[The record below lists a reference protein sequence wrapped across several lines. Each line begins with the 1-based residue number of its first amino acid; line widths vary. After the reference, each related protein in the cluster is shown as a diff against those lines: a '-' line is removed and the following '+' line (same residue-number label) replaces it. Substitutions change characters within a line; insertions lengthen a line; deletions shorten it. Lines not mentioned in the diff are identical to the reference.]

1 MIYINRIY
9 IFLIFVIFISFIYLY
24 QSIATINDKMILNV
38 EKILVSKA
46 SYFAKNIDRELK
58 NNIHGHIYQVLKENP
73 ELRERLEHTFSVVI
87 TPSFKYIYLLYR
99 DKNGNYRYLL
109 DGSKEDKGDFN
120 QKLNVDKQKW
130 NQVYET
136 KKPQILLQRD
146 IDELYITYLTPII
159 FNNEVEA
166 VLAID
171 FSTKLLAYI
180 NEIISPI
187 ENIFVYILITIVLL
201 LLILLYQVILNIKTK
216 KESVTDP
223 LTMVYNRNYL
233 RDFLKNNNVM
243 QYQIIMLDIDYFKK
257 INDNYGHKA
266 GDYILREVALEIQ
279 NSIRGKDK
287 VIRFGG
293 EEFLILVHKKHA
305 DFDALNVADRIR
317 RTLEK
322 SVFVYEGTVIKIT
335 VSIGVEL
342 YPERFKN
349 FLEAVKHADEK
360 LYIAK
365 QEGRNKV
372 IVENE
377 RSSGSHELLSIH
389 DVKDALD
396 DNRVVCHYQPIFDL
410 KNKKIVK
417 FEALVRVVLKDQ
429 RVIYPVSFL
438 ETVNNTNI
446 YKDLTKRVLDIVFEA
461 IEKYKFPFSIN
472 LNLSDILDNAV
483 YDILLQEIQKKREM
497 TKWLTIELL
506 EYEQVNTAILRE
518 RLLEIKSYGIKIAL
532 DDFGSGYS
540 NFSVFKAF
548 PIDIVKI
555 DGSLI
560 KDINVSAESSAL
572 TESILFFSKK
582 LGIETVAEFVHSKEV
597 LQTVED
603 LGISY
608 VQGFYIGKPQA
619 DIKSLISE
627 TLKIES

>member
-9 IFLIFVIFISFIYLY
+9 IILIFIIFVSFIYLY
-24 QSIATINDKMILNV
+24 QSVSTINDKMILNV

-46 SYFAKNIDRELK
+46 SYFAKNIDQELK
-58 NNIHGHIYQVLKENP
+58 NNIHGHIYEVLKENP
-73 ELRERLEHTFSVVI
+73 ELRERLEHAFSVVI

-99 DKNGNYRYLL
+99 DKHGNYRYLL

-120 QKLNVDKQKW
+120 QKLNVDKEEW
-130 NQVYET
+130 NQVYKT
-136 KKPQILLQRD
+136 KQPQILLQRD

-180 NEIISPI
+180 SEIISPI

-201 LLILLYQVILNIKTK
+201 LLILLYQVLLNIKTK

-233 RDFLKNNNVM
+233 RDFLKNSNVM

-266 GDYILREVALEIQ
+266 GDYILREVALEVQ
-279 NSIRGKDK
+279 NSVRNKDK
-287 VIRFGG
+287 IIRFGG
-293 EEFLILVHKKHA
+293 EEFLILIHKKHVES
-305 DFDALNVADRIR
+305 DALSVANRIR
-317 RTLEK
+317 KALEK
-322 SVFVYEGTVIKIT
+322 STFMYEGTIIKIT

-349 FLEAVKHADEK
+349 YLEAIKHADEK

-365 QEGRNKV
+365 KEGRNKV
-372 IVENE
+372 IFEKE
-377 RSSGSHELLSIH
+377 LSSKSIELLSIH
-389 DVKDALD
+389 DVKAALD

-410 KNKKIVK
+410 KSKKVAK
-417 FEALVRVVLKDQ
+417 FEALVRVILKDKT
-429 RVIYPVSFL
+429 VVYPASFL
-438 ETVNNTNI
+438 NTVNNTNI

-461 IEKYKFPFSIN
+461 IKKYNVAFSIN

-483 YDILLQEIQKKREM
+483 YNILLKEIKKNKEM
-497 TKWLTIELL
+497 TQWLTIELL
-506 EYEQVNTAILRE
+506 EYEEINTSILSE

-540 NFSVFKAF
+540 NFSIFKTF
-548 PIDIVKI
+548 PIDILKI

-560 KDINVSAESSAL
+560 KDIDISVESSAI

-582 LGIETVAEFVHSKEV
+582 LGIETVAEFVHKKEV
-597 LQTVED
+597 LETVQT
-603 LGISY
+603 LGIEY
-608 VQGFYIGKPQA
+608 VQGFYIGKPQE
-619 DIKSLISE
+619 DIKPLISE